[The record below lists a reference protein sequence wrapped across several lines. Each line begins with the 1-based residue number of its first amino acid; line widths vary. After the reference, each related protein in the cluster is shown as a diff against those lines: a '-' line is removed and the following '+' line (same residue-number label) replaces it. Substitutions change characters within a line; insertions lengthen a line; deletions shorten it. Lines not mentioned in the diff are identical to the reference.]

1 MYGVII
7 TSWAVE
13 NQHDTWVENAIAIK
27 RSLGLVRG
35 KNDRIDAERIA
46 LYAMRFQDKCTLWK
60 PPRAIVA
67 KLKYFCGLRSRLIE
81 NKKRLMVPLKE
92 SMLFIAKKD
101 QKELERVNKEAIEDT
116 AKKIKHIEKCIET
129 LLTNDPKLTHMTKLL
144 TSVDGVG
151 IQIATAFIVA
161 TNEFKNV
168 QKGRSLACYAGVAP
182 FEHSS
187 GTSVRGRSRVSP
199 YANKTLKA
207 LMHMGALSAIQHS
220 EEFRAYYERKVK
232 EGKPK
237 LAVINAVKN
246 KQILRMYACVRDN
259 RMYKKNYMPKLV

>member
-1 MYGVII
+1 
-7 TSWAVE
+7 
-13 NQHDTWVENAIAIK
+13 
-27 RSLGLVRG
+27 
-35 KNDRIDAERIA
+35 
-46 LYAMRFQDKCTLWK
+46 
-60 PPRAIVA
+60 
-67 KLKYFCGLRSRLIE
+67 
-81 NKKRLMVPLKE
+81 
-92 SMLFIAKKD
+92 
-101 QKELERVNKEAIEDT
+101 
-116 AKKIKHIEKCIET
+116 
-129 LLTNDPKLTHMTKLL
+129 MTKLI

-151 IQIATAFIVA
+151 IQVATAFIIA

-182 FEHSS
+182 FEHRS
-187 GTSVRGRSRVSP
+187 GTSVRGRARVSP
-199 YANKTLKA
+199 YANKTLKS

-259 RMYKKNYMPKLV
+259 RIYKKNYTLKVV